1 MKLDWNRERYRTRDR
16 LLEYDFSIYP
26 AVPHTAGLSMVY
38 PWENI
43 ALSQLS
49 HSIIEIAKSN
59 GYTGTEE
66 EFWNKFSN
74 GSIHYGTL
82 ETFPVPGV
90 DYDLYLDTET
100 DILYYFKTTKET
112 IDLDQIEKIGVTI
125 VGHSIIEDTQEVV
138 TYLYIPVKAL
148 SLENISVE
156 GG

>member
-26 AVPHTAGLSMVY
+26 AVPHTAGLPIIY

-43 ALSQLS
+43 ALGQLS
-49 HSIIEIAKSN
+49 HSIINIAKLN

-66 EFWNKFSN
+66 EFWNQFSS
-74 GSIHYGTL
+74 GGIHYGTL

-90 DYDLYLDTET
+90 DYDLYLDTKT
-100 DILYYFKTTKET
+100 DVLYYFKTIKEIIYT
-112 IDLDQIEKIGVTI
+112 DRAAKIDAAI
-125 VGHSIIEDTQEVV
+125 VGYSIIEDTEEVV

-148 SLENISVE
+148 PFEQTI
-156 GG
+156 